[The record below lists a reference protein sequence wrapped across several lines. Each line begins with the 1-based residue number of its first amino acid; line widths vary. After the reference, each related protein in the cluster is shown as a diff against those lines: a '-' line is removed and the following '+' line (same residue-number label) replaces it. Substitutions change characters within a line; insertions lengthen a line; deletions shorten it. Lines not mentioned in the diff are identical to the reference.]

1 MVEGWAVAAV
11 GWGWAAVGWAAVGCR
26 EEERVEKGW
35 VAVGWAAVGWGE
47 EEREEGGWEGAGWV
61 AERAAAEA
69 LKGGTHCWVAEDW
82 GAPALEHMAGVA
94 AAKLAAQCSAAAAE
108 PPHSGWEAVA
118 ATPGLPAA
126 AARGWVTTERA
137 GAGWGVEEREGARW

>member
-94 AAKLAAQCSAAAAE
+94 AAKLAAQCSAAM
-108 PPHSGWEAVA
+108 PPVLGR
-118 ATPGLPAA
+118 L
-126 AARGWVTTERA
+126 RA
-137 GAGWGVEEREGARW
+137 WLGCGGGSNTCTGHIGCWQLCGNDRQQPRCWTAS